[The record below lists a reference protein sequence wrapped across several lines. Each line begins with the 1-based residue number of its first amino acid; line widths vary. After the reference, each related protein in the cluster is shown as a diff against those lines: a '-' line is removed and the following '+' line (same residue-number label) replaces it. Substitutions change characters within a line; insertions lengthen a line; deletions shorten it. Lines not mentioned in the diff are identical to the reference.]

1 MICMRVPL
9 VLLLVE
15 SNASVR
21 SVDIPL
27 LIGSIELISG
37 INKPSM
43 RAIKVARHD
52 GTIEGE

>member
-1 MICMRVPL
+1 MRVPF

-21 SVDIPL
+21 SVDNPL

-37 INKPSM
+37 INKPRM

-52 GTIEGE
+52 GTIEGR